1 MAWAFA
7 AILSRIRGHGQA
19 MSFFTELQRRNV
31 VRVGVAYTLIAWVI
45 AQVAEFAFENFGAP
59 DWVIKVVVVLMLLG
73 LPLVLVFAWIYE
85 MTPEGLRKEKDV
97 DRTSSITPQTGRRI
111 DRVIIVVLVL
121 ALGFFAA
128 DKYLWHAHTDDVVAA
143 APVAEALETAEP
155 VQADAGPPE
164 KSVAVLPFIAMSDG
178 PDDEFFADGLTE
190 EILNSL
196 AQLPELLVTARTS
209 AFVFKGDDL
218 PPVPEIAEQL
228 GVKHVVEGSV
238 RRSGDRL
245 RVTAQLIRASDGFHL
260 WSNNYDST
268 SADAIQVQENIA
280 EKIAVAL
287 DVVLDDE
294 KMEAMRKAG
303 LRDVEAFTA
312 YQKGI
317 KLFNEAHGQ
326 IDIVSG
332 LRAANEHF
340 DKVIERV
347 PNYPDVYARH
357 SDLYTHMMNDDV
369 WGERG
374 GLYTE
379 EEAAAAYPA
388 AIADL
393 QAALRHTDNRDEVLK
408 RELDLAFVQG
418 NWRGLVAR
426 TRRALEADV
435 CDESNWM
442 SSIANVVGLS
452 EAHVEQSNRIV
463 ACDPLR
469 SISWFNLARAL
480 LWAGRYEEAI
490 EASREGMERAP
501 GLWVSWVHARALI
514 ESGRFEEARVAIDT
528 QMQDPTWAQSA
539 RILLAAKQGDR
550 EALDAAIEVMANDVE
565 NIDNNF
571 FTPLIYAWSGRRDD
585 ANRIAARFDSHPWG
599 PWVLWQT
606 SNWCA
611 CGNAFDL
618 EVTPNFARMINDS
631 DVNWPPRSGRE
642 YPLKDW

>member
-1 MAWAFA
+1 
-7 AILSRIRGHGQA
+7 

-59 DWVIKVVVVLMLLG
+59 DWVIKVVVVMMLLG

-85 MTPEGLRKEKDV
+85 MTPEGLRKERDV

-111 DRVIIVVLVL
+111 DRVIIVVLVI
-121 ALGFFAA
+121 ALGFFAI
-128 DKYLWHAHTDDVVAA
+128 DKYALQSHAPGAADVV
-143 APVAEALETAEP
+143 PVAETSEP
-155 VQADAGPPE
+155 VQADDGPPE

-178 PDDEFFADGLTE
+178 PDDDYFADGLTE

-209 AFVFKGDDL
+209 AFMFKGDDL
-218 PPVPEIAEQL
+218 PPVPEIARRL

-238 RRSGDRL
+238 RRSGERL
-245 RVTAQLIRASDGFHL
+245 RVTAQLIRADDGFHL
-260 WSNNYDST
+260 WSKNYDST
-268 SADAIQVQENIA
+268 SADTINVQENIA
-280 EKIAVAL
+280 ERIAIAL
-287 DVVLDDE
+287 DVVLDEE
-294 KMEAMRKAG
+294 KSAAMRKAG

-312 YQKGI
+312 YQKGM
-317 KLFNEAHGQ
+317 KLFNEAHGR
-326 IDIVSG
+326 IDIVAG
-332 LRAANEHF
+332 LRAANEYF

-374 GLYTE
+374 DLYTE

-393 QAALRHTDNRDEVLK
+393 QSALRYTDKREELLK
-408 RELDLAFVQG
+408 RELDLAFAQG

-426 TRRALEADV
+426 TRRALEADI

-452 EAHVEQSNRIV
+452 EAHIEQSKRII

-469 SISWFNLARAL
+469 SISWFNLVRAL
-480 LWAGRYEEAI
+480 LWAGRYDEAI

-501 GLWVSWVHARALI
+501 GLWVSWIHARALI
-514 ESGRFEEARVAIDT
+514 ESGKFEEARVAIDT
-528 QMQDPTWAQSA
+528 QMRDATWAQAA

-550 EALDAAIEVMANDVE
+550 QATDEAIEVMASQLD

-571 FTPLIYAWSGRRDD
+571 FTPLIYAWSGNRDD

-606 SNWCA
+606 ANWCA
-611 CGNAFDL
+611 CGDAFDL

-631 DVNWPPRSGRE
+631 DVTWPPRSGRE